1 MDEVTAALKRY
12 FGFDGFLAHQEEI
25 VREILSGDDLCVIM
39 PTGAGK
45 SLCYQLPLLLRPGY
59 GIVVSPLISLM
70 KDQVDALTERGI
82 PAAFINSIVPFP
94 EQRRIT
100 DSAAAGAVK
109 LLYVA
114 PERFQAPFFQ
124 DFLQHCPPETMVVD
138 EAHCISQWGHDF
150 RPSYRQLGEVADRF
164 GIRQVCAFTAT
175 ATPHVRQDICVQL
188 HRPEMRLHVAGFRRP
203 NLSFSV
209 VQCSSDASKLAAVGK
224 RLARKVPTILY
235 ASTRKAVEQLVAEF
249 GVIGYH
255 AGMSDEDRTAAQE
268 RFMNE
273 PCPVLAATNAF
284 GMGIDRPD
292 VRQVIHYNLPGSLE
306 AYYQEAGRAG
316 RDGAPADCVLLFAYR
331 DKFVQEFLI
340 DLGNPPEEVIRAL
353 YRTLRRLGQK
363 EQTTTLEVTAADL
376 LPQIPE
382 ARAESQLSAAFGI
395 LEKAGLIARGSRRSG
410 CGILRFTGDLEELR
424 LVHQLENTQRSRFI
438 SRCIRRYG
446 EALRQESS
454 HTVEELADTAGLTP
468 EQVRRVLNALNGSC
482 LNWHVPFSGRT
493 TELLHPETGEAD
505 LDYDALQ
512 AKRDFEMARLEDVIG
527 YASTRGCRQA
537 ELVSYFGESVKGWHC
552 ACCDNCQGQDAKRP
566 PQGKE
571 TVIIRAILQAVDE
584 FDGRFGATRIAK
596 LLSGDSG
603 ADTPGRSLSRSRSF
617 GALSALNATRISRY
631 IRALEEAGCL
641 DRIERGEYPCLT
653 VTARGYEV
661 FAGHAEPHLALPPL
675 LEEGKLPASRE
686 PRARSRTRQEPP
698 SPRRTEKEKTPP
710 DTTPATECNDLKSE
724 LRSLR
729 TEVARSRGVPA
740 FRVLSDAELTALA
753 EKQPLTV
760 EEAMRI
766 KGIGPAKAATVIP
779 LFLDRIRSWRRR
791 EFGTEKF

>member
-273 PCPVLAATNAF
+273 PCP
-284 GMGIDRPD
+284 
-292 VRQVIHYNLPGSLE
+292 
-306 AYYQEAGRAG
+306 
-316 RDGAPADCVLLFAYR
+316 
-331 DKFVQEFLI
+331 
-340 DLGNPPEEVIRAL
+340 
-353 YRTLRRLGQK
+353 
-363 EQTTTLEVTAADL
+363 
-376 LPQIPE
+376 
-382 ARAESQLSAAFGI
+382 
-395 LEKAGLIARGSRRSG
+395 
-410 CGILRFTGDLEELR
+410 
-424 LVHQLENTQRSRFI
+424 
-438 SRCIRRYG
+438 
-446 EALRQESS
+446 
-454 HTVEELADTAGLTP
+454 
-468 EQVRRVLNALNGSC
+468 
-482 LNWHVPFSGRT
+482 SGR
-493 TELLHPETGEAD
+493 
-505 LDYDALQ
+505 
-512 AKRDFEMARLEDVIG
+512 
-527 YASTRGCRQA
+527 
-537 ELVSYFGESVKGWHC
+537 
-552 ACCDNCQGQDAKRP
+552 
-566 PQGKE
+566 
-571 TVIIRAILQAVDE
+571 
-584 FDGRFGATRIAK
+584 
-596 LLSGDSG
+596 
-603 ADTPGRSLSRSRSF
+603 
-617 GALSALNATRISRY
+617 
-631 IRALEEAGCL
+631 
-641 DRIERGEYPCLT
+641 
-653 VTARGYEV
+653 
-661 FAGHAEPHLALPPL
+661 
-675 LEEGKLPASRE
+675 
-686 PRARSRTRQEPP
+686 
-698 SPRRTEKEKTPP
+698 
-710 DTTPATECNDLKSE
+710 
-724 LRSLR
+724 
-729 TEVARSRGVPA
+729 
-740 FRVLSDAELTALA
+740 
-753 EKQPLTV
+753 
-760 EEAMRI
+760 
-766 KGIGPAKAATVIP
+766 
-779 LFLDRIRSWRRR
+779 
-791 EFGTEKF
+791 